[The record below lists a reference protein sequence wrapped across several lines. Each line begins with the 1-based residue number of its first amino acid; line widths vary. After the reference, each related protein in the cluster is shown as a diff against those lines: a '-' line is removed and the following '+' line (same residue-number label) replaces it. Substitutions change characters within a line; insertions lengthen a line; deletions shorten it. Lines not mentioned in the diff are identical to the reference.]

1 MVTSMFDV
9 TAMRSPMIRSM
20 HLILSLLRNL
30 KRENLVE
37 KPEKDGMII
46 QIRKNKNRGNAYEIC
61 IDTTT

>member
-1 MVTSMFDV
+1 MFTIMFDV

-37 KPEKDGMII
+37 KPEKDGMIDVYKR
-46 QIRKNKNRGNAYEIC
+46 QDLRDSWESEEQKN
-61 IDTTT
+61 